1 MVDMADART
10 GLSVRGATV
19 RYGGVVAVSDVDLDV
34 APGEIVGLIG
44 PNGAGKTSFIDGVL
58 GFTPRAGEVTIDG
71 RTVSRAAPH
80 RIARLGLERTW
91 QSPDLFG
98 DLTVGENIDVG
109 IRPGRPV
116 RTFVDDVFRRR
127 CRRAVHVPPGLLEAF
142 ELDGRLD
149 DAPSTLSLGQQK
161 LLGVARALVSD
172 PIVLLLDEPAAGLDS
187 TESRHLGRHLRRLA
201 DDGLGMLLVD
211 HDMDLVFGICDRVV
225 VLQFGR
231 VIATGTPSEV
241 RSSPAVMA
249 AYLGAPDDGD
259 EHPSATTGNSGIEKS
274 TEGSR

>member
-1 MVDMADART
+1 MVEGVGARPAVARS

-19 RYGGVVAVSDVDLDV
+19 RYGGVLAVSDVDLDV

-71 RTVSRAAPH
+71 RVISRSRPH

-109 IRPGRPV
+109 NRPGRPF
-116 RTFVDDVFRRR
+116 RTLLSDVFRRR
-127 CRRAVHVPPGLLEAF
+127 RPIAVPAGLLEDF
-142 ELDGRLD
+142 ELDGRMD
-149 DAPSTLSLGQQK
+149 SAPSTLSLGQQK
-161 LLGVARALVSD
+161 LLGVARALVSN
-172 PIVLLLDEPAAGLDS
+172 PSVLLLDEPAAGLDS
-187 TESRHLGRHLRRLA
+187 TESKQLGRHLRTLA
-201 DDGLGMLLVD
+201 DRGLGMLLVD

-241 RSSPAVMA
+241 RSSPAVIA
-249 AYLGAPDDGD
+249 AYLGAPETSETSQTPTNLGRT
-259 EHPSATTGNSGIEKS
+259 S
-274 TEGSR
+274 

>member
-1 MVDMADART
+1 MADSVGTVDATVRS

-58 GFTPRAGEVTIDG
+58 GFTARSGEVTIDG
-71 RTVSRAAPH
+71 RVVSTSGPH

-109 IRPGRPV
+109 RQPGHPV
-116 RTFVDDVFRRR
+116 RTLLRDVFRRHR
-127 CRRAVHVPPGLLEAF
+127 PLVVPADILDDF

-149 DAPSTLSLGQQK
+149 SVPSTLSLGQQK
-161 LLGVARALVSD
+161 LLGVARALVSN
-172 PIVLLLDEPAAGLDS
+172 PSVLLLDEPAAGLDS
-187 TESRHLGRHLRRLA
+187 TESQHLGRHLRKLA
-201 DDGLGMLLVD
+201 DRGLGMLLVD

-225 VLQFGR
+225 VLEFGR
-231 VIATGTPSEV
+231 VIATGTPSDV
-241 RSSPAVMA
+241 RSSPAVIA
-249 AYLGAPDDGD
+249 AYLGAP
-259 EHPSATTGNSGIEKS
+259 EATGPAPTPTT
-274 TEGSR
+274 TEGTS

>member
-1 MVDMADART
+1 MADGVGTAARS

-58 GFTPRAGEVTIDG
+58 GFTPRSGEVMIDG
-71 RTVSRAAPH
+71 HVVSGSGPH
-80 RIARLGLERTW
+80 RIARLGLGRTW

-98 DLTVGENIDVG
+98 DLPVRENIDVG
-109 IRPGRPV
+109 NRPGQPV
-116 RTFVDDVFRRR
+116 RTLLQDVFGRRRPTMIPAEIVDD
-127 CRRAVHVPPGLLEAF
+127 F
-142 ELDGRLD
+142 ELAGRLD
-149 DAPSTLSLGQQK
+149 SVPSTLSLGQQK
-161 LLGVARALVSD
+161 LLGVARALISE
-172 PIVLLLDEPAAGLDS
+172 PSVLLLDEPAAGLDS
-187 TESRHLGRHLRRLA
+187 TESRHLGRHLRKLA
-201 DDGLGMLLVD
+201 DRGLGMLLVD

-241 RSSPAVMA
+241 RSSPAVIA
-249 AYLGAPDDGD
+249 AYLGTPEVSDAAP
-259 EHPSATTGNSGIEKS
+259 TTTI
-274 TEGSR
+274 TERTS